1 MHEASRAKQGNRI
14 DGGQYSCGRRTHQY
28 SAGRPPFNPW
38 HHYTA
43 REFAQSGF
51 VFEGPRALLS
61 AP

>member
-1 MHEASRAKQGNRI
+1 MKHRAQSRAIALMAVNI
-14 DGGQYSCGRRTHQY
+14 HASNRTHQY
-28 SAGRPPFNPW
+28 WAGRPPFNPW